1 MSPATDHMLRRA
13 RSLRR
18 SLTVSEQ
25 RLWKWLRKR
34 SFGGHKFRRQVPIGR
49 YVVDFYCHE
58 LSLVIEVDGR
68 QHGEVWMADYDS
80 DRTRFLSSC
89 KLHVLR
95 LTNELLAKDSF
106 TAEEMIA
113 EAIRRRAEELELE
126 PAAP

>member
-1 MSPATDHMLRRA
+1 MLPEVPSGSMSPATDHMLRRA

-34 SFGGHKFRRQVPIGR
+34 TFGGYKFRRQVPIGR

-58 LSLVIEVDGR
+58 LKLVIEVDG
-68 QHGEVWMADYDS
+68 QHHGEEWMTGYDS
-80 DRTRFLSSC
+80 DRTRFLASR

-95 LTNELLAKDSF
+95 LTNELLAKDSLM
-106 TAEEMIA
+106 AEET
-113 EAIRRRAEELELE
+113 RRRRDSAESG
-126 PAAP
+126 